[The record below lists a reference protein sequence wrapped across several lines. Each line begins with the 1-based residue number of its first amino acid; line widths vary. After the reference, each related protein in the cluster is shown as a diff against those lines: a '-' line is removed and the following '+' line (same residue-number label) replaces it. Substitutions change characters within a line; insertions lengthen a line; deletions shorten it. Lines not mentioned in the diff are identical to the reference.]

1 MAKLMYENRFIL
13 TRKLHK
19 EYFNSRYMRLKF
31 RRIYFLGYRFREW
44 LNWRDMLAQHGK
56 AVVNVVKFNADQV
69 HVQVNTTAFSF
80 KYSTI
85 DSAYETDELI
95 VLQLRKEGM
104 AEHVQLLYK
113 TGFVGKPELSE
124 FKEFLNDKTKK
135 LLFYTAEESKEESEE
150 VSNG

>member
-1 MAKLMYENRFIL
+1 MYENRFIL
-13 TRKLHK
+13 TRKLHR
-19 EYFNSRYMRLKF
+19 EYYHSRYMKLKF

-44 LNWRDMLAQHGK
+44 LNWRDMLSQHGK
-56 AVVNVVKFNADQV
+56 AVVNIVRFNADQV
-69 HVQVNTTAFSF
+69 HVQVNATAFSF

-85 DSAYETDELI
+85 ESVYETDELI

-124 FKEFLNDKTKK
+124 FKEFLNKKTGKI
-135 LLFYTAEESKEESEE
+135 LFDADDEIKEESEE

>member
-13 TRKLHK
+13 TRKLHQ
-19 EYFNSRYMRLKF
+19 EYYHSRYMKLKF
-31 RRIYFLGYRFREW
+31 RWIYFLGYRFREW
-44 LNWRDMLAQHGK
+44 VNWRDLLSQHGK
-56 AVVNVVKFNADQV
+56 AVVNIVRFNADQV

-85 DSAYETDELI
+85 ESVYETDELI

-113 TGFVGKPELSE
+113 AGFVGKPELSE

-135 LLFYTAEESKEESEE
+135 ILFTKDEESEEESEE
-150 VSNG
+150 VSDG